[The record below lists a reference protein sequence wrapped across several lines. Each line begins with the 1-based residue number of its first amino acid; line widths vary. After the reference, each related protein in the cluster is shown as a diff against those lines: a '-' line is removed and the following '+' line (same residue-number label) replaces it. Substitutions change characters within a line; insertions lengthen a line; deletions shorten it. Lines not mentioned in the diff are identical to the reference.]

1 MVIIASPFNR
11 AEILER
17 LWNVW
22 NLPWRFQLLCYTIFA
37 FSLPMERICRFP
49 PNFKLPYCR
58 FPLNVCIISVAN
70 SHISRNLSI
79 NSTHN
84 IKDSLPH
91 IIQHTIYY
99 LSVYWILL
107 CGSILVGIKAL
118 FSDLSIFEYNS
129 ISINK
134 HFFRFLLP

>member
-1 MVIIASPFNR
+1 MFLYYWMGVLF
-11 AEILER
+11 
-17 LWNVW
+17 WNVCETFVIYREDFSYCVIPFLLFHSQW
-22 NLPWRFQLLCYTIFA
+22 KGFAVFHQMFASFQLPIAIF
-37 FSLPMERICRFP
+37 F
-49 PNFKLPYCR
+49 
-58 FPLNVCIISVAN
+58 
-70 SHISRNLSI
+70 RNLSI

-118 FSDLSIFEYNS
+118 YSDLSIFEYNS